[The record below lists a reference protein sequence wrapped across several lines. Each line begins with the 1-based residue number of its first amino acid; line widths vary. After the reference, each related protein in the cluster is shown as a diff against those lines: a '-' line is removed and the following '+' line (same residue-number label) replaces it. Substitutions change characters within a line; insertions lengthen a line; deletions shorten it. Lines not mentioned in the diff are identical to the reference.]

1 MRDYQFDSEVLF
13 KFSESSPY
21 SQIPSSHRSLKDY
34 LDKTQRELNFPAIKD
49 DIGQLIRLLIMLNRP
64 KTIFEMGSGFG
75 HSCFWYIVD
84 QLESISQIY
93 LTETRKDLF
102 QYYSQANW
110 PDFSQQKVKYFNE
123 DAFEVLKKVEDKID
137 FVLIDG
143 VKGDYLE
150 FLLKAEK
157 KLSTGAI
164 VLIDNSYW
172 RGSFLDKEIRESK
185 KSAKNIFDL
194 HENIK
199 NNSSFTSVFLPF
211 KDGLSVL
218 VKN

>member
-137 FVLIDG
+137 FVL
-143 VKGDYLE
+143 
-150 FLLKAEK
+150 K
-157 KLSTGAI
+157 KS
-164 VLIDNSYW
+164 
-172 RGSFLDKEIRESK
+172 ESK
-185 KSAKNIFDL
+185 ICFHLGDQFTFFSGSKKVGIFFSRFFRIL
-194 HENIK
+194 LRIYK
-199 NNSSFTSVFLPF
+199 
-211 KDGLSVL
+211 
-218 VKN
+218 